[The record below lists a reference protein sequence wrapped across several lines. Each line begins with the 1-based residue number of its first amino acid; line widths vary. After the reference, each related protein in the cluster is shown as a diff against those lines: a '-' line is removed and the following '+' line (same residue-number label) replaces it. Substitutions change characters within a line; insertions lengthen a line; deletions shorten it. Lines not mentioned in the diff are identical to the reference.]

1 MTPRISARIAAIAES
16 ATLAVDAKA
25 KALKA
30 AGRPVIGFGA
40 GEPDFPTPDYIV
52 DAAAAAT
59 KVVANHRYSPTPG
72 LPDLRDA
79 IVAKTKRDSN
89 YEITADQVLVTN
101 GGKQA
106 VYQAFATIVNP
117 GDEVL
122 LPSPYWTTYP
132 EAIKLA
138 GGKAVEVFADETQN
152 YLVTVEQLENARTG
166 NTKALLFCSPS
177 NPTGRVHSVEE
188 IQECINWSRANNSVL
203 ISDECYLE
211 FDQTAHSY
219 SVLSQ
224 TGGDNTNI
232 LAVHSLS
239 KRSSMAGYR
248 AAFMVGDSALIAKIR
263 EIRKHG
269 GMMVPLPVQ
278 KAMTVALSDDKH
290 VAELRARYNSR
301 KDVLRPALEAAG
313 FTIEFSNSG
322 LYLWCTR
329 NEDAWTSVAWLADRG
344 VLATPGSFYGELGAR
359 HIRIAMTATDAQ
371 IVDAAARIKG

>member
-1 MTPRISARIAAIAES
+1 MRAQ
-16 ATLAVDAKA
+16 L
-25 KALKA
+25 
-30 AGRPVIGFGA
+30 
-40 GEPDFPTPDYIV
+40 PDFPWDALAPYGDKARSHPKGIIDLSQGTPV
-52 DAAAAAT
+52 D
-59 KVVANHRYSPTPG
+59 STPEFIQQVF
-72 LPDLRDA
+72 RDA
-79 IVAKTKRDSN
+79 SNSPSYPVTAGTPELRAALKKWATERLGATGEFDVLPLIGSKELVAWLPTFLESAKVLIP
-89 YEITADQVLVTN
+89 EIA
-101 GGKQA
+101 
-106 VYQAFATIVNP
+106 YP
-117 GDEVL
+117 
-122 LPSPYWTTYP
+122 TYHVG
-132 EAIKLA
+132 AILA
-138 GGKAVEVFADETQN
+138 GAESIPVAIDAKGWPAADLAWLN
-152 YLVTVEQLENARTG
+152 
-166 NTKALLFCSPS
+166 SPS
-177 NPTGRVHSVEE
+177 NPTGRVHSVDE
-188 IQECINWSRANNSVL
+188 IKECVAWSRTNNSVL

-211 FDQTAHSY
+211 FDQSAHSY

-290 VAELRARYNSR
+290 VAEQRARYNAR

-329 NEDAWTSVAWLADRG
+329 NEDAWTSVAWLAERG
-344 VLATPGSFYGELGAR
+344 VLATPGSFYGALGAR

-371 IVDAAARIKG
+371 IADAAARITG

>member
-1 MTPRISARIAAIAES
+1 MRAQ
-16 ATLAVDAKA
+16 L
-25 KALKA
+25 
-30 AGRPVIGFGA
+30 
-40 GEPDFPTPDYIV
+40 PDFPWDALAPYGDKARSHPKGIIDLSQGTPV
-52 DAAAAAT
+52 D
-59 KVVANHRYSPTPG
+59 PTPEFIQQVF
-72 LPDLRDA
+72 RDA
-79 IVAKTKRDSN
+79 SNSPSYPVTAGTPELRAALKKWATERLGATGDFDVLPLIGSKELVAWLPTFLESAKVLIP
-89 YEITADQVLVTN
+89 EIA
-101 GGKQA
+101 
-106 VYQAFATIVNP
+106 YP
-117 GDEVL
+117 
-122 LPSPYWTTYP
+122 TYHVG
-132 EAIKLA
+132 AILA
-138 GGKAVEVFADETQN
+138 GAESIPVAIDAKGWPAADLAWLN
-152 YLVTVEQLENARTG
+152 
-166 NTKALLFCSPS
+166 SPS
-177 NPTGRVHSVEE
+177 NPTGRVHSVNE
-188 IQECINWSRANNSVL
+188 IKDCIAWSRTNNSVL

-211 FDQTAHSY
+211 FDQSAHSY

-224 TGGDNTNI
+224 TGGDNTSI

-290 VAELRARYNSR
+290 VAEQRARYNAR

-329 NEDAWTSVAWLADRG
+329 NEDAWTSVAWLAERG

-359 HIRIAMTATDAQ
+359 HIRIAMTATDIQ
-371 IVDAAARIKG
+371 IADAAARITG